1 MTQSIASEQL
11 PDGAAFVLNPRLH
24 CLFLDF
30 DGTLVEFADHP
41 DSVVLPGAVHADILR
56 IHRDLGGA
64 VAVVSGREI
73 EVLDRFLAPD
83 KLPVAGVHGLMRR
96 DGSGRVQ
103 VAPFD
108 AQMLERLHGGLAPFV
123 AAHEGLILERKP
135 GSVALHFRIRPELEQ
150 ASQAAMT
157 RAIAEASGGGG
168 RFHVMQGKMVVEAR
182 ASMATKAGA
191 IAAFMDEPPFAGRI
205 PVFAG
210 DDVTDEDGFVE
221 VNARGGVSIKV
232 GAGATLAQLR
242 IESVSSFH
250 NWLASC
256 LR

>member
-11 PDGAAFVLNPRLH
+11 PDGATFVLDPALH

-41 DSVVLPGAVHADILR
+41 DAVILSRTVHGDILR
-56 IHRDLGGA
+56 IHRELNGA
-64 VAVVSGREI
+64 LAVVSGREI
-73 EVLDRFLAPD
+73 EVLDRYLAPE
-83 KLPVAGVHGLMRR
+83 KLPVAGVHGMMRR
-96 DGSGRVQ
+96 DGDGRLH

-108 AQMLERLHGGLAPFV
+108 AQMLERLHACLQPFV
-123 AAHEGLILERKP
+123 AAHDGLILERKP
-135 GSVALHFRIRPELEQ
+135 GSVALHFRIRPELEE
-150 ASQAAMT
+150 AAQLAMKQ
-157 RAIAEASGGGG
+157 AIAEAAQGEG

-191 IAAFMDEPPFAGRI
+191 IAAFMNEPPFAGRI

-210 DDVTDEDGFVE
+210 DDVTDEDGFAE
-221 VNARGGVSIKV
+221 VNARGGVSMKV
-232 GAGATLAQLR
+232 GAGETQAQMR
-242 IESVSSFH
+242 FDNVPAFH

-256 LR
+256 LL